1 MRLVPTNGGS
11 AETDGPVPEPRLE
24 EHQNPELLTTYYLLL
39 TTYYLLLT
47 AYCFR
52 LRGVRKTVSL
62 LLLGFLC
69 RRCLAGRMPAAVRI
83 VYNVILSAGTSRY
96 NTLAD
101 QKCAAV
107 NCNLRGARHR
117 SLANRDDCCRV
128 VRQTAAVLRIMGTSK
143 LFQASLL

>member
-39 TTYYLLLT
+39 TTY
-47 AYCFR
+47 CFR
-52 LRGVRKTVSL
+52 LRGLRKTVSL

-83 VYNVILSAGTSRY
+83 VYNVILSAGASRY

-101 QKCAAV
+101 QKCGAV
-107 NCNLRGARHR
+107 NCNLRGVRHR
-117 SLANRDDCCRV
+117 SLANRDDCCRGCTSDC
-128 VRQTAAVLRIMGTSK
+128 RCSPHQGTSK